1 MSNTDTTTTAA
12 ATVAAA
18 TTGDPWYKG
27 ADAELTGHIQN
38 KGWDKKTATEVA
50 MEASKAHR
58 ETEKL
63 IGVPADRVLR
73 LPADPKN
80 ADEMKPIWQKLGA
93 PADGKYDF
101 SAIKKADGKPLDQ
114 PLVDA
119 LTAASA
125 ANSLT
130 KDAAVG
136 VAQAV
141 AKHLEGATTART
153 TAEQTAALA
162 TEKAELDK
170 SWGANK
176 EANMFI
182 VKNTAKNLGL
192 APEAIAALEGQIGY
206 KAVMD
211 MVLNI
216 GMKTGEAKF
225 VTSQTPN
232 AGGGV
237 MTKEQAVAR
246 KSELMGDTVWR
257 DKYLNG
263 GSAEKREMSALNL
276 LIVGEAPAW

>member
-1 MSNTDTTTTAA
+1 MPDEPI
-12 ATVAAA
+12 VAPVVAPVVS
-18 TTGDPWYKG
+18 GDPWYKG

-38 KGWDKKTATEVA
+38 KGWDKKPVAEVA
-50 MEASKAHR
+50 MEATRSQR
-58 ETEKL
+58 EAEKL
-63 IGVPADRVLR
+63 LGVPAERILR
-73 LPADPKN
+73 LPADQKN
-80 ADEMKPIWQKLGA
+80 ADEMKPVWQRLGA

-101 SAIKKADGKPLDQ
+101 TTVKKADGKPLDQ

-130 KDAAVG
+130 KDAALG

-141 AKHLEGATTART
+141 AKHLEGATATR

-170 SWGANK
+170 NWGANK

-182 VKNTAKNLGL
+182 VKNTAKNLGIT
-192 APEAIAALEGQIGY
+192 PEAVAALEGVVGY

-211 MVLNI
+211 MMLNI

-237 MTKEQAVAR
+237 MTKEQAIVR
-246 KSELMGDTVWR
+246 KGELFKDEAWVSAYNKGD
-257 DKYLNG
+257 
-263 GSAEKREMSALNL
+263 SAKNKEMLALNV
-276 LIVGEAPAW
+276 IITGEAPSW

>member
-1 MSNTDTTTTAA
+1 
-12 ATVAAA
+12 
-18 TTGDPWYKG
+18 
-27 ADAELTGHIQN
+27 
-38 KGWDKKTATEVA
+38 
-50 MEASKAHR
+50 MEASKAQR
-58 ETEKL
+58 EAEKL
-63 IGVPADRVLR
+63 IGVPAERILR

-119 LTAASA
+119 LTAAAA

-136 VAQAV
+136 VAQTVAKFLEGSAV
-141 AKHLEGATTART
+141 AR

-182 VKNTAKNLGL
+182 VKNTAKNLGIT
-192 APEAIAALEGQIGY
+192 PEAVAALEGVVGY

-225 VTSQTPN
+225 VTSQTSN

-246 KSELMGDTVWR
+246 KSELMADTVWR
-257 DKYLNG
+257 DKFLAG
-263 GSAEKREMSALNL
+263 GSAEKREMSALNV
-276 LIVGEAPAW
+276 LIVGEAPSW